1 MTGSVIVCLLAILSI
16 LSSALAQ
23 ICATRPDLRARKIT
37 RLEPTTV
44 DSFVLGLQY
53 DEQICQRRLARL
65 RLGENHLE
73 LLRAQELD
81 YTMTTGIDGK
91 GTGLLYIL
99 ITIVFAFV
107 VMPSQPVFA
116 QERLDSVGLK
126 ITRSLSDSSTVLKL
140 DARFGDPCE
149 DGFLARRT

>member
-1 MTGSVIVCLLAILSI
+1 M
-16 LSSALAQ
+16 
-23 ICATRPDLRARKIT
+23 
-37 RLEPTTV
+37 

-140 DARFGDPCE
+140 DARLGDPCE
-149 DGFLARRT
+149 DGFLLAEPRWRTYIASEGEQSTGTWFAHTWYALNCGTP